1 MAVSP
6 AVSADRILDAL
17 GDMVVVVDPRCRIV
31 YQGQGVSRSLG
42 YADGALTGRLLPEF
56 VHVDDQDTL
65 LAVLDPLLS
74 GQGEEAR
81 CSVRGAT
88 VSGDWRTVSVVARR
102 LSGSDHVVIA
112 GRDVTA
118 SHQREQG
125 LQQAR
130 ERAEESGQAKA
141 DFLAMMSHEI
151 RTPMSGIIGLIDLL
165 RGTELNARQQDY
177 VRALVQAGE
186 HLSDLLNDILDFSK
200 IEANHLE
207 IEVVAFDLRKLA
219 GAVMDIFR
227 ARAEAKG
234 LALRGSVAP
243 GLSRWWKGDSR
254 HLRQVLANLIG
265 NAVKFTDNG
274 HVEVK
279 VTARGEPGPDGR
291 QMLEFSISDTGIGI
305 TETQKAQ
312 LFQPFV
318 QGDLSSTRRH
328 GGTGLGLAIS
338 KRLVEAMGGSIS
350 LTSQRHVGSTFHF
363 SVPILPIEAP
373 RGQVL
378 PLDPARPFEGRILI
392 VDDSDLNR
400 MVLGDMLERFG
411 LAVTTANNGL
421 EALEKV
427 RKEPGFSLIFMDIQM
442 PVMDG
447 FSAMEAIRRQEAAT
461 GGPATPILALSATAL
476 REDRERA
483 LALGCN
489 DYVVKPL
496 RKDVLLTLLR
506 TYCQSKDSSRSL
518 SDLEMQPPEP
528 ASETSPAALAV
539 EPELAALIPVFLNGV
554 ADDLSA
560 LRRAVSAGDGAGVRR
575 AAHTMKGNAMLFG
588 LADLVECLRTLEAAG
603 NEQVS
608 GASSPEVLQRRCMSL
623 VARLEGLLH
632 DLGRGAAGSGPG

>member
-6 AVSADRILDAL
+6 ALSADRILEAL
-17 GDMVVVVDPRCRIV
+17 GDMVLVVDPRCRIV
-31 YQGQGVSRSLG
+31 YQGAGVSRSLG
-42 YADGALTGRLLPEF
+42 YTDGTLTGRLLPEF
-56 VHVDDQDTL
+56 VHVDDQDRL
-65 LAVLDPLLS
+65 LVALESLLS
-74 GQGEEAR
+74 GQEEEAR
-81 CSVRGAT
+81 CAVRCAT
-88 VSGDWRTVSVVARR
+88 VAGDWRTVSVVARH
-102 LSGSDHVVIA
+102 LSGGGHLVIA
-112 GRDVTA
+112 ARDVTA

-130 ERAEESGQAKA
+130 ARAEESGQAKA

-165 RGTELNARQQDY
+165 RGTELNSRQQDY

-207 IEVVAFDLRKLA
+207 IEAVAFDLRKLA

-243 GLSRWWKGDSR
+243 GLSRWWKGDAR

-265 NAVKFTDNG
+265 NAVKFTDDG

-279 VTARGEPGPDGR
+279 VTARGGPGPDGR

-318 QGDLSSTRRH
+318 QADLSNTRRH

-350 LTSQRHVGSTFHF
+350 LTSQRHVGSTFQF
-363 SVPILPIEAP
+363 SLPVQAIEAP

-411 LAVTTANNGL
+411 LAVSTANNGL
-421 EALEKV
+421 EALERV
-427 RKEPGFSLIFMDIQM
+427 RREPGFSLIFMDIQM

-447 FSAMEAIRRQEAAT
+447 FSAIEAIRRQEAAT
-461 GGPATPILALSATAL
+461 GSAGTPILALSATAL

-506 TYCQSKDSSRSL
+506 TYCPAKDSGRLL
-518 SDLEMQPPEP
+518 SDLEMQPVDGEGAPP
-528 ASETSPAALAV
+528 PSLTV
-539 EPELAALIPVFLNGV
+539 EPELATLIPVFLNGV
-554 ADDLSA
+554 AEDLTA
-560 LRRAVSAGDGAGVRR
+560 LRRAVAAGDGAGVRR

-588 LADLVECLRTLEAAG
+588 LADLVECLRDLEAAG
-603 NEQVS
+603 NGQATGGGSAEALRLLCLPLVS
-608 GASSPEVLQRRCMSL
+608 
-623 VARLEGLLH
+623 RLEGLLQ
-632 DLGRGAAGSGPG
+632 DLGRAPLMGQG